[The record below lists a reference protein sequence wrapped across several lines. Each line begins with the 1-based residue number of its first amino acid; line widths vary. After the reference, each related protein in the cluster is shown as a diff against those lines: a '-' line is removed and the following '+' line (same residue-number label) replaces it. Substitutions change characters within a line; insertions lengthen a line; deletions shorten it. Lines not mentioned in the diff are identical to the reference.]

1 MMGISEQALETL
13 SEKAVP
19 LSEQLVGIVEG
30 ELVSMISLGVC
41 AGFIMGTLFALAAYG
56 IFKAISLLSIKKYN

>member
-1 MMGISEQALETL
+1 MMGISEQVLEKI
-13 SEKAVP
+13 SEETIP
-19 LSEQLVGIVEG
+19 LSEQVVEIVEG

-41 AGFIMGTLFALAAYG
+41 AGFIIGTLFALAAYG